1 MIRNYKEEYS
11 SIRRTALDIVKTA
24 DDPGSH
30 ILHISF
36 TKYGK
41 GVHQK
46 ENRKFLDDT
55 ELDFGLGILD
65 KSEYEQLK
73 MAHNIIER
81 SIENGSLY

>member
-1 MIRNYKEEYS
+1 MIRDYKEEYNA
-11 SIRRTALDIVKTA
+11 IRRTALDIAKTA
-24 DDPGSH
+24 DDPELH
-30 ILHISF
+30 ILYISF

-41 GVHQK
+41 SVHQR

-55 ELDFGLGILD
+55 ELDFELGILD

-73 MAHNIIER
+73 TAHNIIER